1 MQDSGRESGGTGAIM
16 SGSPRTFSTEIPRPL
31 LSIAIASGIV
41 ETPSFP
47 LSVMAKN
54 AFSSMKQH
62 NMPRELIGYS
72 SLCLGP
78 RALKP
83 ILS

>member
-1 MQDSGRESGGTGAIM
+1 MQDRGRESGGTGAIM
-16 SGSPRTFSTEIPRPL
+16 SGFPRTFSIEIPRQL
-31 LSIAIASGIV
+31 LSITIAWGIL

-62 NMPRELIGYS
+62 TH
-72 SLCLGP
+72 
-78 RALKP
+78 A
-83 ILS
+83 